1 MIRVSATIIEL
12 FRQYIKEENFFGN
25 LVMPIEKLIANIKGE
40 KESSLEQS
48 IGIAFH
54 EVLEKPFDSY
64 DRYARNCG
72 GEEGFMALNGNCF
85 EYDIIVPAYT
95 IIDYNFPFEVKSN
108 KIYHID
114 GEFIKVVAK
123 ADQLEGRWVNEH
135 KTSFG
140 SIYLTREG
148 ELTSGE
154 SYEFDRYYKSFQ
166 WRFYLDIFEADRVQ
180 YKIFELANDKTN
192 NHRLKLL
199 DIHTPSFV
207 PYPDLQSDIN
217 NILSEFLIFINN
229 QNLKEYFKDQ
239 I

>member
-1 MIRVSATIIEL
+1 MIKVSATTIEL
-12 FRQYIKEENFFGN
+12 FRQYIKEEKFFGN
-25 LVMPIEKLIANIKGE
+25 ELMPIEKLIANIKGE
-40 KESSLEQS
+40 KESSPEQS
-48 IGIAFH
+48 IGVAFH
-54 EVLEKPFDSY
+54 EVLEKPFESY

-95 IIDYNFPFEVKSN
+95 IIDYNFPFEVKSD
-108 KIYHID
+108 KIYYKE
-114 GEFIKVVAK
+114 GECIKVVAK

-135 KTSFG
+135 KTCFG

-148 ELTSGE
+148 ELTTGE
-154 SYEFDRYYKSFQ
+154 SYDFERYYKSYQ
-166 WRFYLDIFEADRVQ
+166 WRLYLDIFKADRVQ

-199 DIHTPSFV
+199 DIHTPSFF
-207 PYPDLQSDIN
+207 PYPEMSSDIHDL
-217 NILSEFLIFINN
+217 LSEFLSFINN
-229 QNLKEYFKDQ
+229 QNLREYFKDK